1 MSLQIRKVMEKDWE
15 QIRSIYEA
23 GIATK
28 MATFETNVPSSFEQ
42 WFGNANIACTLVAEE
57 NSKILGWCK
66 LTPVSTREVYAGVG
80 EDSIYIHPDSKG
92 RGIGTYLLQ
101 NLILQSE
108 EQGFWTLEAKIFEE
122 NTASIQL
129 HRKNGFK
136 IVGIREKIAKLDGV
150 WKDVVFLERRS
161 TIVGKD

>member
-1 MSLQIRKVMEKDWE
+1 MSIQIRKVMEKDWE
-15 QIRSIYEA
+15 QVRFIYEA

-28 MATFETNVPSSFEQ
+28 IATFERNVPSSFER
-42 WFGNANIACTLVAEE
+42 WFGNANVECTLVAED

-66 LTPVSTREVYAGVG
+66 LMPVSTREVYAGVG
-80 EDSIYIHPDSKG
+80 EVSIYIHPDSKG

-122 NTASIQL
+122 NTGSIQL
-129 HRKNGFK
+129 HKKNGFK
-136 IVGIREKIAKLDGV
+136 VVGIREKIAKLDGV

-161 TIVGKD
+161 TIVGTD